1 MVELALPAAG
11 VFVSGRVPDIIT
23 MSVADVPPFRTYY
36 VESNPRIYV
45 LPSSIRKYYVPLSSR
60 KYPILPE

>member
-1 MVELALPAAG
+1 MVELALPASG
-11 VFVSGRVPDIIT
+11 VFVSGKVPDIIT
-23 MSVADVPPFRTYY
+23 MSVVDVPSFRTYY

-45 LPSSIRKYYVPLSSR
+45 LPLSIRKYYVPLSLR